1 MRGIHFHPARCSGMT
16 PFRQSL
22 DNGPNHVHPVLT
34 TTPQCHGTFVFHHG
48 ALQRAHVGGW
58 NVRRI
63 AHHDMV
69 VVGFIVIRVIV
80 IRVVIAGDND
90 RSRVKIVARHEE
102 RRVALLPVVSQD
114 APRIV
119 LGRGHALG
127 GQSSSD
133 PLIAI
138 ILL

>member
-1 MRGIHFHPARCSGMT
+1 MCGIHFHPARCSGMT

-69 VVGFIVIRVIV
+69 VVGFIIVIRVIL
-80 IRVVIAGDND
+80 VIAGD
-90 RSRVKIVARHEE
+90 RRCRRVKIVTRHEE

>member
-69 VVGFIVIRVIV
+69 VVGFVLIVIRVIV
-80 IRVVIAGDND
+80 IAGD
-90 RSRVKIVARHEE
+90 RRCRRVKIVARHEE

-114 APRIV
+114 ALRIV
-119 LGRGHALG
+119 LCCEWLTQDLNLESRVT
-127 GQSSSD
+127 QST
-133 PLIAI
+133 
-138 ILL
+138 